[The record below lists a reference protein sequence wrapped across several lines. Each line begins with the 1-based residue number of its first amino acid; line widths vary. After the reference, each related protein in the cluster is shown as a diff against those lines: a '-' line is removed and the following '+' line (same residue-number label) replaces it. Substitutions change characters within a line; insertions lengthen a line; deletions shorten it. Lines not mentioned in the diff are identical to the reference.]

1 MFEDGEALLQLK
13 ALACLVF
20 RRIKTIINKFEVNMD
35 VELQQ
40 RGVEFGSLF
49 DKHESMR

>member
-1 MFEDGEALLQLK
+1 MDFQIWQQIQFICFCFIL
-13 ALACLVF
+13 
-20 RRIKTIINKFEVNMD
+20 RRIKNVINKFEVNMD

-49 DKHESMR
+49 SKHNGMR